1 MAIKDDNR
9 VIRSEKK
16 DAIEELLNAL
26 NDENS
31 TEATFKC
38 KNCEYNFKY
47 DVNSKFH
54 FIKHIRKSE

>member
-9 VIRSEKK
+9 VIRSGKK

-38 KNCEYNFKY
+38 KNCENNFKY
-47 DVNSKFH
+47 EVNSKLH

>member
-16 DAIEELLNAL
+16 DAIIEELLNAL

-38 KNCEYNFKY
+38 KNCENNFKY
-47 DVNSKFH
+47 
-54 FIKHIRKSE
+54 

>member
-1 MAIKDDNR
+1 MIIESLE
-9 VIRSEKK
+9 VKK

-26 NDENS
+26 DDENS

-38 KNCEYNFKY
+38 KNCENNFKLE
-47 DVNSKFH
+47 VNSKLH

>member
-38 KNCEYNFKY
+38 KNCENNFKY
-47 DVNSKFH
+47 EVNSKLH